1 MAPCSSSSP
10 AGLEAPLGARIQQQV
25 WGRWG
30 FGMGS
35 LMAVWAWAGMLV
47 PPLWDAAPHLTSVGC
62 CSPSCLCLWAAT
74 STGCCCSFVERLR
87 RSSFMALGPL
97 PPPGED
103 VGGFRAGKRFSY
115 HLKTGMKS
123 FSKASLQAMMTSRG
137 SPALPCPAPASH
149 AERTGS
155 REGWPGLAAGLIY
168 CFCSP
173 GAQQPE
179 AILCLHYGGSHSQG
193 KLGCLARS
201 CPDIWTVQ
209 AQASPRRGFCPCA
222 EGGVLPAFAKHCLTA

>member
-1 MAPCSSSSP
+1 MAQRGLWSP
-10 AGLEAPLGARIQQQV
+10 GG
-25 WGRWG
+25 
-30 FGMGS
+30 
-35 LMAVWAWAGMLV
+35 
-47 PPLWDAAPHLTSVGC
+47 
-62 CSPSCLCLWAAT
+62 CSPSCLCLRAAT
-74 STGCCCSFVERLR
+74 STGCCSSFVERLR

-123 FSKASLQAMMTSRG
+123 FSKASLRAMMTSRG

-168 CFCSP
+168 CSCSP

-179 AILCLHYGGSHSQG
+179 AIFCLHYGGSHSQG

-209 AQASPRRGFCPCA
+209 ARASPRRGFCPCA
-222 EGGVLPAFAKHCLTA
+222 GGGVLPAFAKHCLTA